1 MFYWVLLGFTWLIK
15 GFTRFYSRFYSI
27 LPGFTGFY
35 VFFPVRE
42 RLRAAG
48 RLIFYSSAV
57 LTWRNDVDHTP
68 HPSPLPLRRRDA
80 SFPTAGVFPP
90 SRHHRT
96 SKKGKKKK
104 KPRHN
109 STMFYWVSEIDFNKS
124 FLTRRS
130 TNGRQ
135 SMASWRDDLE
145 AAQHENTKDPLRSTR
160 EKGGGRGGGPGPPR
174 SVKRC

>member
-1 MFYWVLLGFTWLIK
+1 ME
-15 GFTRFYSRFYSI
+15 
-27 LPGFTGFY
+27 
-35 VFFPVRE
+35 E
-42 RLRAAG
+42 RR
-48 RLIFYSSAV
+48 R
-57 LTWRNDVDHTP
+57 P
-68 HPSPLPLRRRDA
+68 HPPPLPPATTASRRIVPHSRCLPAIEA
-80 SFPTAGVFPP
+80 SSDVQK
-90 SRHHRT
+90 RE
-96 SKKGKKKK
+96 KKK

-160 EKGGGRGGGPGPPR
+160 EKGGGGGGGLDPPAR
-174 SVKRC
+174 LSDAENGAPYGR